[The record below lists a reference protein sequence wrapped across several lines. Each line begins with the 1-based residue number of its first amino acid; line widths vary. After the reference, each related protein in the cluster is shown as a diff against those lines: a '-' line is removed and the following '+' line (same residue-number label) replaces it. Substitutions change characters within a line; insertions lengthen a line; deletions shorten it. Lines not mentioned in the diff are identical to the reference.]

1 MVIARPMQDVAFES
15 GVFFGRKNE
24 LSRLC
29 EAIQKR
35 ESLLVWGASDSG
47 KTVLVA
53 RALSELPERIA
64 KRCICTTGVGS
75 PHEILRGIAQGFAQ
89 DPLFR
94 SKFRAETGFG
104 ASFSHWVK
112 EQTSLRLRGLLYRAA
127 GVGEYWIFLEDL
139 APMSHILTRIVKEL
153 MINQETPIYSVAP
166 GWTYRELGHAAQLYW
181 NDQQRLHVGALS
193 PAAANE
199 LLEWAIQRFGLSKF
213 DLDGFRED
221 ILEFSGLL
229 PGAILRMCKAAT
241 SSHYHF
247 DGRIKTKLLH
257 RGLSHEALSGN
268 RSTWQ
273 SRGWNLARAV
283 GNGTWA
289 LHQEKRLSTG
299 RTSKRG
305 RPHIRA
311 RLSMWQAS

>member
-1 MVIARPMQDVAFES
+1 MAVARLMHGVALES
-15 GVFFGRKNE
+15 RVFLGRKNE

-29 EAIQKR
+29 EAIRKR

-64 KRCICTTGVGS
+64 KRCICTRGVGS
-75 PHEILRGIAQGFAQ
+75 PHDILRGIAEGFAA

-94 SKFRAETGFG
+94 SRFLGETGYG
-104 ASFSHWVK
+104 ASFSHWVR

-127 GVGEYWIFLEDL
+127 GAGEYWIFLEDL
-139 APMSHILTRIVKEL
+139 APMTHMLTRIVKEL
-153 MINQETPIYSVAP
+153 MINQETPIYSIAP
-166 GWTYRELGHAAQLYW
+166 GWTYRELGHAGQLYW

-193 PAAANE
+193 LAAANE
-199 LLEWAIQRFGLSKF
+199 LLEWAIQKFGLSKF

-229 PGAILRMCKAAT
+229 PGAILRMCEAAT
-241 SSHYHF
+241 DSHYHF

-257 RGLSHEALSGN
+257 VDYLMGHCQGIAHHRSHI
-268 RSTWQ
+268 
-273 SRGWNLARAV
+273 
-283 GNGTWA
+283 NGT
-289 LHQEKRLSTG
+289 
-299 RTSKRG
+299 
-305 RPHIRA
+305 
-311 RLSMWQAS
+311 